1 MNSGSEGA
9 PRGGGDKEHCTRRR
23 VPTPSN
29 EENQS
34 ACLSTTIAFYRCL
47 LPTFW
52 EGLLGTSLPGPLSLN
67 LEGGTHTLQ

>member
-1 MNSGSEGA
+1 M
-9 PRGGGDKEHCTRRR
+9 CQR

-34 ACLSTTIAFYRCL
+34 ACLSTTITSYRHL

-52 EGLLGTSLPGPLSLN
+52 EGLLGTSLPGPTSLN
-67 LEGGTHTLQ
+67 LEGHTHTLR